1 MYAKGKGSTV
11 PSDAQAREKLALYVY
26 EYLLHVGA
34 QKAAQTFLSEI
45 RWEKNI
51 TLGEPP
57 GFLHS
62 WWCVFWD
69 LYCAAPERRD
79 TCEHSS
85 EAKAFHDYG
94 FVNSGYAV
102 NGIAAHCPQQAG
114 SCSCL
119 NPSAPS
125 PLGQMPPNEG
135 MPGGPMPPGGFFPQN
150 SHMRPSP
157 PQQPANQPS
166 PHPQPPPPHTQMMQN
181 QPFMSPRYPGGPR
194 PGVRMP
200 QQVEFNPPGGVPG
213 QPMMPNS
220 IDPTRQG
227 DGGEFAGWQGP
238 PSMNPMNP
246 RMNPPRGQPLGPM
259 NPGNYGGMRPPPN
272 STMGP
277 GGPNMP
283 PMSMPGP
290 GGRPWQ
296 PNASSMNYSSASPGS
311 HYGGP
316 PVSASGPPGP
326 GTPIMPSPQDSSNS
340 GGDGMYA
347 MMKPVPGGGMPGQ
360 FQMGPGGP
368 EGPMGSMGPDMGP
381 PVMNGMSSGGDGLDG
396 MKNSPAN
403 GPGTPREDG
412 PPMGDYGIPGYGQE
426 NGGYGLYLVADCAP
440 ENAEC
445 GCLMEESDCAHGSD
459 ARAVLGKPDWPIDE
473 TCADIAT
480 VKCFTSGLIVRF
492 RRAADAERCCDQTES
507 AAILK
512 IKESMQ
518 EEAKRFEK
526 DTPAEPPDYFMQ

>member
-11 PSDAQAREKLALYVY
+11 PSDNQAREKLALYVY

-102 NGIAAHCPQQAG
+102 NGIAH
-114 SCSCL
+114 
-119 NPSAPS
+119 NTTAPS
-125 PLGQMPPNEG
+125 PLGQMAPNEG
-135 MPGGPMPPGGFFPQN
+135 IPGGTMGPAGFFPN
-150 SHMRPSP
+150 THMRPST
-157 PQQPANQPS
+157 PQQPVSQPS
-166 PHPQPPPPHTQMMQN
+166 PLPQPPHGQMMQN
-181 QPFMSPRYPGGPR
+181 QAFMSPRYPGGPR

-200 QQVEFNPPGGVPG
+200 QQVDFNPPGGVPG

-220 IDPTRQG
+220 MDPSR
-227 DGGEFAGWQGP
+227 QGP
-238 PSMNPMNP
+238 PGMSPMNP
-246 RMNPPRGQPLGPM
+246 RMNHPRGQPLGPM
-259 NPGNYGGMRPPPN
+259 NPGNYGSVRPPPN
-272 STMGP
+272 SAMGP
-277 GGPNMP
+277 GGQGIP

-296 PNASSMNYSSASPGS
+296 PNTSTINYSSASPGG
-311 HYGGP
+311 HYGP
-316 PVSASGPPGP
+316 PVSSTGPPGP
-326 GTPIMPSPQDSSNS
+326 GTPLMPNPQGTSGPYSPATPRMNAPNTRRDSSNS
-340 GGDGMYA
+340 GADGMYT
-347 MMKPVPGGGMPGQ
+347 MMKPVPGGNIPG
-360 FQMGPGGP
+360 FAMGPGP
-368 EGPMGSMGPDMGP
+368 DGPMGPMGPDMGP
-381 PVMNGMSSGGDGLDG
+381 PVMNGMSSAGDGLDG

-412 PPMGDYGIPGYGQE
+412 PAMNEFGIPGYGQE
-426 NGGYGLYLVADCAP
+426 N
-440 ENAEC
+440 
-445 GCLMEESDCAHGSD
+445 
-459 ARAVLGKPDWPIDE
+459 
-473 TCADIAT
+473 
-480 VKCFTSGLIVRF
+480 
-492 RRAADAERCCDQTES
+492 DQNES

-526 DTPAEPPDYFMQ
+526 DTPSEHPEYFMQ

>member
-102 NGIAAHCPQQAG
+102 NGIAAH
-114 SCSCL
+114 

-135 MPGGPMPPGGFFPQN
+135 MPGGPMPPGGFFP
-150 SHMRPSP
+150 
-157 PQQPANQPS
+157 
-166 PHPQPPPPHTQMMQN
+166 
-181 QPFMSPRYPGGPR
+181 PFMSPRYPGGPR

-200 QQVEFNPPGGVPG
+200 QQVDFNPPGGVPG

-426 NGGYGLYLVADCAP
+426 NVF
-440 ENAEC
+440 
-445 GCLMEESDCAHGSD
+445 HQ
-459 ARAVLGKPDWPIDE
+459 WIDSQVQAS
-473 TCADIAT
+473 C
-480 VKCFTSGLIVRF
+480 
-492 RRAADAERCCDQTES
+492 RC
-507 AAILK
+507 
-512 IKESMQ
+512 
-518 EEAKRFEK
+518 
-526 DTPAEPPDYFMQ
+526 